1 MADNNKY
8 RSLNF
13 NHSEINDLL
22 KKIKE
27 GFVFSEAEY
36 KKLIEEIGLD
46 NISTFDG
53 DYEKL
58 INQPVIPVKVSELAN
73 DANFQNGEIVD
84 GKIANAI
91 KQVEKLLEPKLD
103 EEDMAELQEAIN
115 KINADMSLKMDKEA
129 GKGLMNV
136 DEIARLAE
144 VKNYDDAELRQM
156 IEAKANKEDLF
167 NKDYNELINKPEIPS
182 IQGLATE
189 MYVDEKITDLI
200 DFAPDAMNTLKE
212 LANAIE
218 EHQDIYEAHVQGQA
232 ELLNAKVDK
241 QEGFG
246 LMDEAEMARLAE
258 VDNYNDEELRVL
270 IEEKANKD
278 ELFNKD
284 YNELMNLPEI
294 PSIEGLANEDFVKA
308 EDEKLKD
315 EIEELRQK
323 IDEQEPFLADVAAYP
338 TSKFLFACG
347 QAMTVDVNKDKKYD
361 PEAEEDAVVFIY
373 RWADGFKCISL
384 DPEVAAKTYLVGG
397 YGHDNVNVK
406 RPIPQTNMLV
416 KNVKIKGL
424 VGGSYFEGM
433 VGHVNIEAI
442 NCEFTNV
449 IGGGWCGAAV
459 NGEVTRMNIADDI
472 NIKLD
477 NVKGLNLVFGGP
489 QGNGVAN
496 KVNME
501 LNNCEAGWVTAG
513 GSNGMTREA
522 RIVMNGG
529 KAKVVQSTNRGIVHK
544 AEFVLNDGVVDNLYF
559 GGETEDKTVNG
570 LIEEGFVRL
579 NGGEVK
585 KFNFGTNN
593 GIELVAEDIKGT
605 IANCAIA
612 DGDFSML
619 EKIEMP
625 ADPQVGDCVFNVQL
639 NKPVWFNGKNW
650 VDANGSI
657 VG

>member
-22 KKIKE
+22 KKINE

-58 INQPVIPVKVSELAN
+58 INQPAIPVKVSELAN
-73 DANFQNGEIVD
+73 DANFQNGEVVD
-84 GKIANAI
+84 GKIAAAKAEI
-91 KQVEKLLEPKLD
+91 EKALEAKVGMD
-103 EEDMAELQEAIN
+103 QIEMVQEEMNNIN
-115 KINADMSLKMDKEA
+115 NNMSLKVDKEA
-129 GKGLMNV
+129 NKALIDVNEM
-136 DEIARLAE
+136 ERLAK
-144 VKNYDDAELRQM
+144 VDNFDDSELKAL
-156 IEAKANKEDLF
+156 IEEKANKDELF
-167 NKDYNELINKPEIPS
+167 SKDYNDLMNKPEIPS

-212 LANAIE
+212 LSDAIE
-218 EHQDIYEAHVQGQA
+218 EHQDVYEKFIEQQA
-232 ELLNAKVDK
+232 AVLELKVDK
-241 QEGFG
+241 KEGFG

-397 YGHDNVNVK
+397 YGHDQIKAK
-406 RPIPQTNMLV
+406 RPIPQTNMLI
-416 KNVKIKGL
+416 KNVKIKGI

-433 VGHVNIEAI
+433 VGHVNIIAKDAEIANI
-442 NCEFTNV
+442 